1 RRSGGRGGAA
11 PRRPAPG
18 GQLRAGPG
26 GDDRLSGVRS
36 IGYHAGMKI
45 ASFAAALTALFL
57 SSAALRAEVP
67 TGPEFLHKGDVV
79 PAFKATGID
88 GKAWDF
94 SFPKGKSTVLL
105 FFLSSCP
112 TCHRMLPAWNRA
124 FERRPPGLNVVGVL
138 LDQEPPGFFQTTPVA
153 FPVVRNPGKA

>member
-1 RRSGGRGGAA
+1 
-11 PRRPAPG
+11 
-18 GQLRAGPG
+18 
-26 GDDRLSGVRS
+26 
-36 IGYHAGMKI
+36 
-45 ASFAAALTALFL
+45 
-57 SSAALRAEVP
+57 
-67 TGPEFLHKGDVV
+67 
-79 PAFKATGID
+79 
-88 GKAWDF
+88 WDF

-153 FPVVRNPGKA
+153 FPVVRNPGKAALEPYKIAKVPTTLRVGPGGKVEDIEISIVDAMRLGEIFRP